1 MFAFEDQ
8 PTTAQI
14 GTVNNLVGGVI
25 DGFRF
30 GIIQSGGGTINNAG
44 TINGGTNG
52 AILIQTGFIN
62 NKTGA
67 ITNSGTVNGN
77 IAFNELVSASVANSG
92 TINGEMEFN
101 SVGSASLTNSGSIS
115 QSIKQWTVYSNSN
128 LSVVN
133 SGTIANPSTVPGN
146 STLGGIGV
154 WADGNLILNNTGTI
168 STLTPAVL
176 GFGPA
181 SAIANSGTIASVQSS
196 GVQLTGTLANSG
208 HISGGYAGAL
218 LIGGSITNS
227 AGATIDGGTYGI
239 HFFGGSESLNNA
251 GTITVT
257 NTDSAVAFESVGAGA
272 FPSVTNSGT
281 INGSVQ
287 LGNNQSATLTNSGS
301 IIARGSSVAISSQSP
316 TTIINSG
323 SISTT
328 GSTAISL
335 LGNNKADTVTLLTGS
350 SISGAVDGGS
360 GSDTLRLS
368 GTVATPTTSQTV
380 GRFLNFETLNVLG
393 GYWTAPGN
401 TGSFTSTTISGG
413 ALAVNGT
420 LSSPVTVNAGA
431 MLAGTGTITGA
442 VTMNSGG
449 LLSPGGS
456 SLGTLSITGNV
467 AFNAGSTLS
476 VQTNPSGASD
486 KLAVTGAVT
495 ISRGSTLQVLAG
507 IFPNYPATSSY
518 VVVNASGG
526 ISGKFDT
533 VTTDYAYFKATVN
546 TQQKGTITVQIAPN
560 GKPLPTAASATTFG
574 TASAVESLGATSAL
588 YQSVLYQS
596 LTGARDAFSAFSGS
610 SYARLDALMAGDVGR
625 VRLAFD
631 GSDTQGADIEWGGV
645 NSLAAR
651 GFHSGL
657 LRRRGAVSLFM
668 VGGRY
673 TTRLSSDSIAG
684 DVDSR
689 FVASAAAFRSGG
701 FRALAGVTGAW
712 HDVSVART
720 IAFPG
725 FAERTLSRYRAT
737 TQRLDLEGSY
747 DLVQGP
753 LTIAPYGGYAHL
765 RIASPAFGETGGLS
779 ALTFNRETQAM
790 DQLRLGIRIGARLRI
805 AGLTLAPHVDADVE
819 RQWGTAGPARTAHFA
834 IGGSTFDS
842 GAYGFNGRAANIDGG
857 VDIAVGRAILSAKY
871 RARLGDQWSDR
882 TARLSATLP
891 F

>member
-1 MFAFEDQ
+1 
-8 PTTAQI
+8 
-14 GTVNNLVGGVI
+14 
-25 DGFRF
+25 
-30 GIIQSGGGTINNAG
+30 
-44 TINGGTNG
+44 
-52 AILIQTGFIN
+52 
-62 NKTGA
+62 
-67 ITNSGTVNGN
+67 
-77 IAFNELVSASVANSG
+77 
-92 TINGEMEFN
+92 
-101 SVGSASLTNSGSIS
+101 
-115 QSIKQWTVYSNSN
+115 
-128 LSVVN
+128 
-133 SGTIANPSTVPGN
+133 
-146 STLGGIGV
+146 
-154 WADGNLILNNTGTI
+154 
-168 STLTPAVL
+168 
-176 GFGPA
+176 
-181 SAIANSGTIASVQSS
+181 
-196 GVQLTGTLANSG
+196 
-208 HISGGYAGAL
+208 
-218 LIGGSITNS
+218 
-227 AGATIDGGTYGI
+227 
-239 HFFGGSESLNNA
+239 
-251 GTITVT
+251 
-257 NTDSAVAFESVGAGA
+257 
-272 FPSVTNSGT
+272 
-281 INGSVQ
+281 
-287 LGNNQSATLTNSGS
+287 
-301 IIARGSSVAISSQSP
+301 
-316 TTIINSG
+316 
-323 SISTT
+323 
-328 GSTAISL
+328 
-335 LGNNKADTVTLLTGS
+335 
-350 SISGAVDGGS
+350 
-360 GSDTLRLS
+360 
-368 GTVATPTTSQTV
+368 
-380 GRFLNFETLNVLG
+380 
-393 GYWTAPGN
+393 
-401 TGSFTSTTISGG
+401 
-413 ALAVNGT
+413 VNGT

-560 GKPLPTAASATTFG
+560 GKPLPTAASVTTFG

-753 LTIAPYGGYAHL
+753 LTVAPYGGYAHL

>member
-1 MFAFEDQ
+1 
-8 PTTAQI
+8 
-14 GTVNNLVGGVI
+14 
-25 DGFRF
+25 
-30 GIIQSGGGTINNAG
+30 
-44 TINGGTNG
+44 
-52 AILIQTGFIN
+52 
-62 NKTGA
+62 
-67 ITNSGTVNGN
+67 
-77 IAFNELVSASVANSG
+77 
-92 TINGEMEFN
+92 
-101 SVGSASLTNSGSIS
+101 
-115 QSIKQWTVYSNSN
+115 

-196 GVQLTGTLANSG
+196 GVQLMGTLANSG

-495 ISRGSTLQVLAG
+495 IARGSTLQVLAG

-631 GSDTQGADIEWGGV
+631 GSDTQAADIEWGGV

-753 LTIAPYGGYAHL
+753 LTVAPYGGYAHL